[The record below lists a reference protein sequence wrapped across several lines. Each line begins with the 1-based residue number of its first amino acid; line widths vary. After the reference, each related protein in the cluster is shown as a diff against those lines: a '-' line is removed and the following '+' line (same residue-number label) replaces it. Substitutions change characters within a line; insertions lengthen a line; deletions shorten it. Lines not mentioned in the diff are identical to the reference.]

1 MVQCELCGAET
12 DTPVT
17 VTIEEADLQVCDDC
31 RDLGTDV
38 ETDAGGGST
47 KYDTGGGTTDSSSS
61 SGSGSGSSSRSGGRS
76 GGGGG
81 EGGGGSGGSD
91 PFDDLDDIDPEYG
104 TIIREAREGRGLSQA
119 DLADMLNEK
128 ASLIRKIERE
138 ETLPSDAVQRE
149 LEGELE
155 IDLAAGGAAGE
166 DGDWRAE
173 AASGGTTLGDIVE
186 RSDS

>member
-1 MVQCELCGAET
+1 M
-12 DTPVT
+12 PVT

-38 ETDAGGGST
+38 ETDAGEGSA
-47 KYDTGGGTTDSSSS
+47 KYDTGGGTADSSSS
-61 SGSGSGSSSRSGGRS
+61 SGGGSGGSSRSGGRPS
-76 GGGGG
+76 GG
-81 EGGGGSGGSD
+81 GGGGSGGGSSASSD
-91 PFDDLDDIDPEYG
+91 PFGDLDDIDPEYG
-104 TIIREAREGRGLSQA
+104 SIIREAREGRGLSQA

-155 IDLAAGGAAGE
+155 IDLSAGGAAGE

>member
-12 DTPVT
+12 ATPVT

-47 KYDTGGGTTDSSSS
+47 KYDT
-61 SGSGSGSSSRSGGRS
+61 SGDTSAGSSSADGGRS
-76 GGGGG
+76 GPSGGGPSTG
-81 EGGGGSGGSD
+81 GGGGGGSGGGGSD
-91 PFDDLDDIDPEYG
+91 PFDDLGEIDPDYG

-119 DLADMLNEK
+119 DLADELNEK
-128 ASLIRKIERE
+128 ASLIRKLERE
-138 ETLPSDAVQRE
+138 ETLPSDAVQSE
-149 LEGELE
+149 LERELE
-155 IDLAAGGAAGE
+155 IDLSAGGAAGE

-173 AASGGTTLGDIVE
+173 AASGSTTLGDIVE